1 MKKYIE
7 NLRKKLH
14 KANFDYYVNN
24 KSEISDFEFD
34 NLMKELIELE
44 KKHTDFYDENSPSMR
59 IGSDINKDFKQ
70 IKHNNKMFSLGNTY
84 SKEELIDFD
93 NRIKKLLHEENY
105 EYVCELKFDGTA
117 ISLIYE
123 NGNLKQAITRGD
135 GNYGDDVTENVRTIK
150 TIPMVLDGND
160 FPEKF
165 EIRGEIMMTH
175 KVFHKLNK
183 ERAEIN
189 KSVFANPRNA
199 ASGSL
204 KMRNSYKLSLRRLN
218 CFLYDVRGENL
229 PSKFHFEN
237 IQMAKKWNFKTSKNT
252 KIAKNINEVFNFIE
266 YWDKEREN
274 LNFDIDGIV
283 IKLNSIEQQENL
295 GFTSKVPRWAIS
307 YKFKAER
314 ISTILLSIDY
324 QVGRTG
330 AITPVA
336 NLKSVLLAGT
346 IVKRASLH
354 NANIMKNLDVKI
366 NDRVFVEKGGEII
379 PKIIAV
385 DFEYRQKNLDKIKDA
400 NYIENCPECK
410 TPLIRKDGEA
420 KHYCPNKYSCTPQ
433 IKAKIEHFV
442 LRKAMNIRIGKSTI
456 NLLLKNNLIKN
467 ISDFYILKEND
478 LIGLERFAEKSA
490 SNLIKSIEKSKKVIF
505 EKVLYAIGI
514 PYVGET
520 VSKKLVYN
528 FKNIENL
535 QKASFEEL
543 ISIEDIGERIA
554 ISLINF
560 FNDEQNLLVINNLK
574 NYGLNFKIKEEMVN
588 KEGKLSGKKI
598 IISGTFENHSRS
610 KLKSLIELNGGKN
623 VTSISKNTSF
633 LLAGTKIGPS
643 KLKKVEK
650 LNIPMVSEDEFIN
663 MIK

>member
-1 MKKYIE
+1 
-7 NLRKKLH
+7 
-14 KANFDYYVNN
+14 
-24 KSEISDFEFD
+24 
-34 NLMKELIELE
+34 
-44 KKHTDFYDENSPSMR
+44 
-59 IGSDINKDFKQ
+59 
-70 IKHNNKMFSLGNTY
+70 
-84 SKEELIDFD
+84 
-93 NRIKKLLHEENY
+93 
-105 EYVCELKFDGTA
+105 
-117 ISLIYE
+117 
-123 NGNLKQAITRGD
+123 
-135 GNYGDDVTENVRTIK
+135 
-150 TIPMVLDGND
+150 MVLDGND

-354 NANIMKNLDVKI
+354 NANI
-366 NDRVFVEKGGEII
+366 
-379 PKIIAV
+379 
-385 DFEYRQKNLDKIKDA
+385 EYRQKNLDKIKDA

-535 QKASFEEL
+535 QKASLEEL

-633 LLAGTKIGPS
+633 LLAGTKI
-643 KLKKVEK
+643 
-650 LNIPMVSEDEFIN
+650 EF
-663 MIK
+663 